1 MGFCVLFAVFVLYIS
16 CSLSEASRFR
26 HPLTVTDMRSFASPF
41 NGGYGSY
48 VGAAGTPE
56 RYDLVNRIAGRT
68 RPEADAVAPEVEDKP
83 LAAELRTLPETGNE
97 QPEEYISVY
106 RRNANDP
113 YARRLRR
120 REKELNKLY
129 EKMNQWNE
137 GKKKKKKC
145 QNVTRQNSIGVF
157 FMLAKNFEMA
167 IFYIV

>member
-1 MGFCVLFAVFVLYIS
+1 
-16 CSLSEASRFR
+16 
-26 HPLTVTDMRSFASPF
+26 MRSFASPF

-68 RPEADAVAPEVEDKP
+68 RPEADAVAPEVEDEP
-83 LAAELRTLPETGNE
+83 LAAELRTSPETGNE
-97 QPEEYISVY
+97 QPEEYVSVY

-129 EKMNQWNE
+129 EKIAREFPFLVQQGLYTPRGEKATLDHLLGM
-137 GKKKKKKC
+137 
-145 QNVTRQNSIGVF
+145 T
-157 FMLAKNFEMA
+157 
-167 IFYIV
+167 IFGQPKMGRK

>member
-1 MGFCVLFAVFVLYIS
+1 MEKLCVLSIAFVLYIS
-16 CSLSEASRFR
+16 CPHSSEAARFK

-56 RYDLVNRIAGRT
+56 RYEMASRLAS
-68 RPEADAVAPEVEDKP
+68 RPEPEEEVDEP
-83 LAAELRTLPETGNE
+83 VAAELKTSPPE
-97 QPEEYISVY
+97 QEYYSVY

-129 EKMNQWNE
+129 EKIAREFPFLVQQGLYTPAGEKASLDHLLGM
-137 GKKKKKKC
+137 
-145 QNVTRQNSIGVF
+145 T
-157 FMLAKNFEMA
+157 
-167 IFYIV
+167 IFGQPKMGRK